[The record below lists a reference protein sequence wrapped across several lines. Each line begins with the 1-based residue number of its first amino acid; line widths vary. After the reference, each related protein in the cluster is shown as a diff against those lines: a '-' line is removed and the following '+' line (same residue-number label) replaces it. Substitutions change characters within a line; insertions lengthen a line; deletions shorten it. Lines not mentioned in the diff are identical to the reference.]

1 MTDFITDIRTS
12 LTAILTT
19 LKNDSNKALKNVVD
33 SIEPNEVSPKPA
45 AGIEHNGFDNGIYS
59 TAANRRV
66 LHFVI
71 RTFVAGG
78 DNAQAA
84 NDSDVVIQEIVNAID
99 SDPTLGGTV
108 LSTVCVKSGRD
119 SDLTTEDMRVDFIEV
134 DVEIIANR

>member
-19 LKNDSNKALKNVVD
+19 LKNDTDKALKNVVD
-33 SIEPNEVSPKPA
+33 TIDPTEVSPKPA
-45 AGIEHNGFDNGIYS
+45 AGVEHNGFDNDVYS
-59 TAANRRV
+59 TAANKRIV
-66 LHFVI
+66 HFMI

-108 LSTVCVKSGRD
+108 LKTICTKAGRD